1 MFKQFQVVM
10 IGLAIGVGI
19 LSFPSAAL
27 AIQMNIVNDGKD
39 YVGQIIVVIDPTLH
53 PVQHCG
59 AQLEEFRAV
68 ILGLGAGEPAMLT
81 AVAVEFGPNAQPGN
95 RYTIDSQTVCSVG
108 RRLWLEATRI
118 SRGSASVL
126 FSAPGDLALDA
137 DHLGVVTGQA
147 DADGAVPVLF
157 KKPGQ
162 KPVMAS
168 IFSDLNLLPADVLG
182 DIIEL
187 DVDPDTGSVLYGAY
201 LEY

>member
-10 IGLAIGVGI
+10 IGLAIAVGI

-27 AIQMNIVNDGKD
+27 ATPINIENDGKNH
-39 YVGQIIVVIDPTLH
+39 VGQTIVIIDHTPTNVH
-53 PVQHCG
+53 YCG
-59 AQLEEFRAV
+59 DIFHDLRAV
-68 ILGLGAGEPAMLT
+68 ILGGGEPTMLT
-81 AVAVEFGPNAQPGN
+81 VVAVDPSVGAQPGD
-95 RYTIDSQTVCSVG
+95 RYTIDSQSPCDG
-108 RRLWLEATRI
+108 RLELTATRI

-126 FSAPGDLALDA
+126 FSTSGDLALDA

-147 DADGAVPVLF
+147 DADGAYPVLF

-168 IFSDLNLLPADVLG
+168 IFSDLDLLPSDVLG

-187 DVDPDTGSVLYGAY
+187 DVDPKTGSVLYGAY